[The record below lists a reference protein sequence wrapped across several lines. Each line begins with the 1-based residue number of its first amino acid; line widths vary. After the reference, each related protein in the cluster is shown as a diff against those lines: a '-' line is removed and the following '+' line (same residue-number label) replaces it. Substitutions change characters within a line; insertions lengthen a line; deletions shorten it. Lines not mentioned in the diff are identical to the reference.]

1 MFAILIPHLAP
12 NPFPKS
18 KLVIVLKRRFFSV
31 ASFLVDGMVSL
42 ISNVIFQKQDYGFS
56 LNAIR
61 LKWTTR

>member
-42 ISNVIFQKQDYGFS
+42 IFLIFYFLSKIMAFPWTPFS
-56 LNAIR
+56 
-61 LKWTTR
+61 